1 VRVTFGEQG
10 RGVKAEAWAVAN
22 PSTRCMHAS
31 LLPKI
36 LTTNV
41 KKNTEVEETRIYDV
55 YSRMLLLTLSPSITI
70 LL

>member
-1 VRVTFGEQG
+1 MHAWPSFGCAVRVTFGEQG

-41 KKNTEVEETRIYDV
+41 KKILKLKKHAYMM
-55 YSRMLLLTLSPSITI
+55 YTLVCCS
-70 LL
+70 